1 MLTTRIKIDPIL
13 VSPTGILTGPGT
25 IVLNIT
31 KQSYALPKPPKLET
45 HSSSN
50 NQSTAEN
57 HTHKPALSQ
66 SIQST
71 KIPSTVSTN
80 MVSQN
85 NPANPSSMK
94 STSVA
99 T

>member
-1 MLTTRIKIDPIL
+1 M
-13 VSPTGILTGPGT
+13 
-25 IVLNIT
+25 
-31 KQSYALPKPPKLET
+31 PKPPKLET
-45 HSSSN
+45 HSSSS

-57 HTHKPALSQ
+57 HPHQPALSQ

-94 STSVA
+94 SASVA
-99 T
+99 TERYFVQIGALSDQAKAAAWQ